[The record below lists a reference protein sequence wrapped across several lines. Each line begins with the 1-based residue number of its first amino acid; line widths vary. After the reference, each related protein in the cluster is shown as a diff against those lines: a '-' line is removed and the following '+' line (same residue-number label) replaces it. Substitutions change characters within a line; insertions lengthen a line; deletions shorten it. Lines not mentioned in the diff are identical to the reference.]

1 MDSVSRASLVFHGI
15 LVIVLGLLAG
25 IPYALVIEGDLAGD
39 LRAWR
44 MAHLEGVLNGM
55 LMLVISAAGDSIALS
70 PARGRLMLWCF
81 LVAGYGNVAASVLGA
96 SFGVRG
102 LTPAGP
108 AANFVTYLIFMAA
121 VVGVL
126 LGLGLAAQGALR
138 ARRGDAVAG

>member
-25 IPYALVIEGDLAGD
+25 IPYALVIEGDLMGD

-55 LMLVISAAGDSIALS
+55 LMLVISAAGGSIVLS
-70 PARGRLMLWCF
+70 EARAQLLLWCF
-81 LVAGYGNVAASVLGA
+81 VVAGYGNLTASVLGA

-108 AANFVTYLIFMAA
+108 AANFITFLIFMAA

-138 ARRGDAVAG
+138 ASRGDDAAR